1 MADVHLP
8 ATLPPLFEGLPRQLD
23 VEAASVGEVLAQLD
37 ARWPGLRDRVC
48 EPGGGGV
55 DGATLRPHIRVFVD
69 GERAELGTPLA
80 ADARLDVI
88 AAISGG

>member
-8 ATLPPLFEGLPRQLD
+8 PTLPPLFAGLPRRLD
-23 VEAASVGEVLAQLD
+23 VEAASVGEALASLD

-48 EPGGGGV
+48 
-55 DGATLRPHIRVFVD
+55 DGAELRPHIRAFVD
-69 GERAELGTPLA
+69 GERASLETPLPEG
-80 ADARLDVI
+80 ARLDVI